1 MNTVFYWRTAL
12 FVYVLAEYFSSVF
25 TQEDTTKVPVLE
37 GNPLPEI
44 PPIHIQSDGVSQLL
58 HNFKPYKGPRQSS
71 ILLSQEVANEI
82 SPALSIT
89 FSIIFQTSLNQGAIP
104 DLWKSALIVPV
115 YKKAVRRTLP
125 TSVLY
130 H

>member
-1 MNTVFYWRTAL
+1 MHYQFLQILVNTVFYWRTAL

-25 TQEDTTKVPVLE
+25 IQEDTTNVPVLE

-44 PPIHIQSDGVSQLL
+44 PPIHIHSDGVSQLL
-58 HNFKPYKGPRQSS
+58 HNLKPHKGPRQSS

-89 FSIIFQTSLNQGAIP
+89 FSIIFQTSLNQGTISY
-104 DLWKSALIVPV
+104 LTWKSALIVPV
-115 YKKAVRRTLP
+115 YKRQ
-125 TSVLY
+125 
-130 H
+130 